1 MQLLNFSVVK
11 LTFCLIIGIALG
23 YYVTSSLHT
32 LLCFSLFF
40 LFLLFLAYNKAKNQF
55 NKTIWFGVLAYLS
68 MVCIGILTTHIHNQ
82 KNAFNHYSHQILV
95 EKDSIKTITFRI
107 REVLKPN
114 AFYDKY
120 IVDVLKVD
128 SLNVSGKTLL
138 NIETDSLYKP
148 LKVDAIYITK
158 TTFKDI
164 SAPLNP
170 YQFNYKNYLEKTYI
184 YHQLYITNNHL
195 LKLSSKTHTLF
206 GIANNIREF
215 INKKLKQFN
224 FTPDELAIINAL
236 LLGQRQDINSDVYTS
251 YSNAGAIHIL
261 AVSGLHVG
269 IILLLLLFILKP
281 LKQIKHGKLVTTV
294 LIVTFLWCFAF
305 IAGLSASV
313 TRAVTMFSIL
323 SIAISLKRPTNTY
336 NTLVIS
342 MFIILLIKPLF
353 LFDIGF
359 QLSYLAVFS
368 IVTVDPY
375 LYKLYRFKNW
385 FIDKLWHSSTVT
397 ISAQLGI
404 LPISLY
410 YFHQFPGLFLISNLG
425 IIPFLGLI
433 LGLGI
438 LVIILAILN
447 ILPYF
452 IANTYASIID
462 FMNGFVSWIAKHEAF
477 IFKDIPFGI
486 LHVATFYLVLI
497 SLVYFFIKSQFSTL
511 KILLIA
517 IILFQLGFIYTTYN
531 SPSNTFI
538 VFHKNRHTLLGHV
551 LNNTILVAHD
561 CDSLTNLN
569 NSEIKD
575 YMVGSHINSIEYSK
589 LQSVYKLKN
598 KILLV
603 VDSMGVYN
611 VASFKPDYVL
621 LRQSPKINLNRLI
634 DSIGPKQ
641 IIADG
646 SNYKSYTEHWSL
658 ICKRRKLPFHQTH
671 KKGAFIIAY

>member
-11 LTFCLIIGIALG
+11 LTFCLIVGIAFG
-23 YYVTSSLHT
+23 YYITISLYTS
-32 LLCFSLFF
+32 LCFSLFF
-40 LFLLFLAYNKAKNQF
+40 IFLLLLSYIKAKNQF
-55 NKTIWFGVLAYLS
+55 IKTIWFGILAYIS
-68 MVCIGILTTHIHNQ
+68 MVCIGVLTTNIHNQ
-82 KNAFNHYSHQILV
+82 KNAYNHYSNQIFA
-95 EKDSIKTITFRI
+95 EKDSVKTITFRI
-107 REVLKPN
+107 REALKPS

-120 IVDVLKVD
+120 IVDVLKID
-128 SLNVSGKTLL
+128 SLKVSGKTLL
-138 NIETDSLYKP
+138 NIETDTLHKP

-164 SAPLNP
+164 PPPLNP

-184 YHQLYITNNHL
+184 YHQLYITNNYL

-215 INKKLKQFN
+215 INKKLNQFN

-236 LLGQRQDINSDVYTS
+236 LLGQRQDISPEVYTS

-269 IILLLLLFILKP
+269 IILLLLLFIFKP
-281 LKQIKHGKLVTTV
+281 LKQLKHGKLITTV
-294 LIVTFLWCFAF
+294 LIVVFLWCFAF

-313 TRAVTMFSIL
+313 TRAVTMFSVL
-323 SIAISLKRPTNTY
+323 SIAINLKRPTNTY

-368 IVTVDPY
+368 IVTIDPY
-375 LYKLYRFKNW
+375 LYKLCHFKNW
-385 FIDKLWHSSTVT
+385 FFDKLWHTSTVS

-438 LVIILAILN
+438 LVIILAVLD

-452 IANTYASIID
+452 VANTYAAIID
-462 FMNGFVSWIAKHEAF
+462 FMNGFVSWVAKHDAF
-477 IFKDIPFGI
+477 LFKDIPFNM
-486 LHVATFYLVLI
+486 LYVLTSYLVLI
-497 SLVYFFIKSQFSTL
+497 SLVYFFIKKGFSTL
-511 KILLIA
+511 KRLLIA
-517 IILFQLGFIYTTYN
+517 IILFQLGFVYTKYN
-531 SPSNTFI
+531 KPSNTFI
-538 VFHKNRHTLLGHV
+538 VFHKSRQSLIGNI
-551 LNNTILVAHD
+551 NNDTIMVATNF
-561 CDSLTNLN
+561 DSLTKPN
-569 NSEIKD
+569 NSIIKD
-575 YMVGSHINSIEYSK
+575 YVVGSHINTIEYGK

-603 VDSMGVYN
+603 VDSLGVYN

-634 DSIGPKQ
+634 DSINPKH

-658 ICKRRKLPFHQTH
+658 ICKKRKISYHQTH
-671 KKGAFIIAY
+671 KKGAFIIEY